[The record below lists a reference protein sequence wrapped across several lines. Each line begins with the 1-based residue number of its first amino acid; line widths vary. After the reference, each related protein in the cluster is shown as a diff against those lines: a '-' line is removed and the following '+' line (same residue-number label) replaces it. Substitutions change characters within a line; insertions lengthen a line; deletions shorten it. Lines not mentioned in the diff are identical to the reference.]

1 MFIRQISVFI
11 ENRKGRLAEFCR
23 LLGENGIDM
32 IAITIADTTS
42 FGILRAIVDDTDRAV
57 KVLRDANYAVTV
69 TEVLAVAI
77 DDRPGGLAV
86 ALEKLR
92 DAGISVEYLY
102 SFVRHIGSQCVILFR
117 VDDPALAV
125 KVFNDGGVRLLSFEE
140 VVKSK

>member
-77 DDRPGGLAV
+77 EDRPGGLAV

-102 SFVRHIGSQCVILFR
+102 SFVRHIGGQCVILFR
-117 VDDPALAV
+117 VDDPTLAV

>member
-1 MFIRQISVFI
+1 MYIRQISVFI

-23 LLGENGIDM
+23 LLGDNGIDM

-42 FGILRAIVDDTDRAV
+42 FGILRAIVNDTDKAV
-57 KVLRDANYAVTV
+57 KVLRDANYAVTI

-77 DDRPGGLAV
+77 DDKPGGLAV

-102 SFVRHIGSQCVILFR
+102 SFVRHIGDKCAILFR

-125 KVFNDGGVRLLSFEE
+125 KVFSESGIRLLSYEE
-140 VVKSK
+140 VISYK

>member
-32 IAITIADTTS
+32 VAVTIADTTS
-42 FGILRAIVDDTDRAV
+42 FGILRAIVDDTDKAV
-57 KVLRDANYAVTV
+57 KVLREANYAVTV

-77 DDRPGGLAV
+77 DDEPGGLAV

-102 SFVRHIGSQCVILFR
+102 SFVRHVGDQCVILFR
-117 VDDPALAV
+117 VDDPTHAI
-125 KVFNDGGVRLLSFEE
+125 KVFNEGGVRLLSFDE
-140 VVKSK
+140 VISYR

>member
-23 LLGENGIDM
+23 LLGEHEIDM

-57 KVLRDANYAVTV
+57 KVLREANYAVTI

-77 DDRPGGLAV
+77 DDRPGGLAF

-102 SFVRHIGSQCVILFR
+102 SFVRHIEGQCVILLR
-117 VDDPALAV
+117 VDDPTLAV
-125 KVFNDGGVRLLSFEE
+125 KALKDGSVRLLSFEE
-140 VVKSK
+140 IIQSK